1 MAGGEGHLGERMGDV
16 GQSEEL
22 LKEVEI
28 LENGI
33 GEGRECRFSQA
44 FQGLEIWRS
53 GALPFGISLGIPIC
67 LLFPL
72 IRHTIDTALC
82 PNSCSHLSLF

>member
-1 MAGGEGHLGERMGDV
+1 MGDV

-33 GEGRECRFSQA
+33 GEGRGCRFSQA
-44 FQGLEIWRS
+44 FQGLEIWRWR
-53 GALPFGISLGIPIC
+53 PFHLVYPWGFLFAFYFH
-67 LLFPL
+67 LL
-72 IRHTIDTALC
+72 DTQ
-82 PNSCSHLSLF
+82 